1 MGYVV
6 PLRDDHELDCE
17 LDFEAFYI
25 TAQQVKDA
33 ANFLNALDDN
43 TLENMYD
50 FQSMKE
56 NAVYPLYGNE
66 TEADAEFLYE
76 YIDSYLIKLRE
87 YFNQT
92 VKKDTLS
99 FCISVRGK
107 HGEGRAFLPGLFFLR
122 RLIFPAAAPARPGRF
137 RWGSASR

>member
-1 MGYVV
+1 M
-6 PLRDDHELDCE
+6 
-17 LDFEAFYI
+17 
-25 TAQQVKDA
+25 KDA

-56 NAVYPLYGNE
+56 NAVYPLYRNE

-76 YIDSYLIKLRE
+76 YPYSYLTKLRE

-92 VKKDTLS
+92 AEKGYAIILYFS
-99 FCISVRGK
+99 
-107 HGEGRAFLPGLFFLR
+107 
-122 RLIFPAAAPARPGRF
+122 
-137 RWGSASR
+137 